1 MLIVNCMEQ
10 IKMKK
15 IYINGRFLTQNI
27 TGVQRY
33 AIEIVKALDKHLE
46 TDELNSRYEFELVC
60 PKNIKQ
66 KIKLN
71 NIKIKQIGRLKGH
84 LWEQIELPL
93 YVKGNFLFNF
103 CNCAPIIKKNQV
115 ITIHDAAVCAVPEA
129 YSFLFRI
136 WYKIMFYV
144 LGHRLNKIFTVSNFS
159 KKELHKY
166 FSIDLNKIDIT
177 YNGIDHILKIKP
189 DEKIFSKFNIEKNN
203 YVLAVSS
210 LNPSKNFKLILETA
224 KEMPDTNFVIAGGT
238 NSSVFKSKGFPV
250 TENVKF
256 IGYVSDEELVTLY
269 KYASCFV
276 YPSLYEGFGIP
287 PLEAMMLNCPVIVSD
302 IKIFREIYRDN
313 VIFCDTK
320 DIKSLKEK
328 IKLTVNRKKVFS
340 KAILN
345 FYIAKYKWR
354 EAIKKY
360 LDFIKDNRK
369 NSNIKI

>member
-1 MLIVNCMEQ
+1 
-10 IKMKK
+10 MKK

-33 AIEIVKALDKHLE
+33 AIEIVKALDKHLDI
-46 TDELNSRYEFELVC
+46 DELSSKYEFELVC

-66 KIKLN
+66 KLKLN

-115 ITIHDAAVCAVPEA
+115 VTIHDAAVCAVPEA
-129 YSFLFRI
+129 YSFLFRT
-136 WYKIMFYV
+136 WYKTMFYI

-166 FSIDLNKIDIT
+166 FSIDLNKIEVT

-189 DEKIFSKFNIEKNN
+189 DEKIFGKFNIEKNN

-210 LNPSKNFKLILETA
+210 LNPSKNFKLILKTA

-238 NSSVFKSKGFPV
+238 NSSVFKSKGLPV
-250 TENVKF
+250 TDNVKF
-256 IGYVSDEELVTLY
+256 IGYVTDEELVALY

-287 PLEAMMLNCPVIVSD
+287 PLEAMTFNCPVIVSD
-302 IKIFREIYRDN
+302 IEVFKEIYGDN
-313 VIFCDTK
+313 VTYCDEK
-320 DIKSLKEK
+320 KSINLLYK
-328 IKLTVNRKKVFS
+328 IKNINENKSSLENK
-340 KAILN
+340 LL
-345 FYIAKYKWR
+345 
-354 EAIKKY
+354 IKQY
-360 LDFIKDNRK
+360 RW
-369 NSNIKI
+369 NISIQNMVKCLRRLGKC